1 MKSKISETVLIEL
14 CDDSVSNQAMQRES
28 KEKKGQ
34 SNIISF
40 RGTGMAQ
47 W

>member
-14 CDDSVSNQAMQRES
+14 CDSVSNQAMQRES